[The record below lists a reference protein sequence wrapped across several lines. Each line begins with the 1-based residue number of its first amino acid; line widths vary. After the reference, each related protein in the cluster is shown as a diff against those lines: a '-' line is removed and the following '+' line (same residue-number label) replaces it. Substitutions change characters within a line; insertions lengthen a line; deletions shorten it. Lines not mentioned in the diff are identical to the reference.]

1 LGQSKI
7 PLYSLIN
14 LLALLVGY
22 FITTIVVIFS
32 SAQQPALIYASILQ
46 IVSNLLVSFFRKNI
60 RQFWTGERT
69 TTRQATQIQQPQS
82 SQSGQQRPN

>member
-7 PLYSLIN
+7 PFYSLIN

-32 SAQQPALIYASILQ
+32 TAQQPALIYASILQ

-60 RQFWTGERT
+60 RQFWTGEK
-69 TTRQATQIQQPQS
+69 RQATQIQQPQS